1 LCREPSEL
9 GLTGFALEESF
20 SKGPRKWRPRPKKST
35 GFSSALAKFE
45 GRRKQRIEAAEGAVN
60 RSEAEYELSRLQII
74 QRVKLAYWAARGA
87 QETRD
92 LLKASV
98 KTFQE
103 IADYHSAR
111 LSVGAI
117 SEQDFL
123 RVRLEAEWLQI
134 AANLAA
140 IEATRARVQLLR
152 EMGRRTFPK

>member
-74 QRVKLAYWAARGA
+74 QRVKLAYC
-87 QETRD
+87 
-92 LLKASV
+92 S
-98 KTFQE
+98 FQVRICVE
-103 IADYHSAR
+103 CLPALWNLVDERRFEPPPS
-111 LSVGAI
+111 S
-117 SEQDFL
+117 L
-123 RVRLEAEWLQI
+123 R
-134 AANLAA
+134 
-140 IEATRARVQLLR
+140 T
-152 EMGRRTFPK
+152 T